1 MTHYN
6 NFQLYGILGTIV
18 RTVLT
23 FPFSIPAQT
32 RRRKLL
38 EVLLG
43 RRCMKFLLRTL
54 CILAIVIFPPGTL
67 ITQAE
72 VGPSRSE
79 ETDSSQAHVDP
90 ALIQAAQDQAK
101 DSMRE
106 AWRQGAEEKIQPV
119 NTLVGQDGT
128 VVLTQNAPKQIVTF
142 PDGSIGL
149 SKSQTMITVIQQPTP
164 LPTVAPLVPQDSR
177 IQTIVNGIDHI
188 ETKAILPEHL
198 VVDQLDAIKE
208 IADNGTLIAQQ
219 RFAVEQ
225 YKINSDAQLEWLR
238 ITKSFVLWGFLFSIP
253 FIVTMYWIV
262 RNVTVGW
269 RNWQKEV
276 LEFKQKELESVER
289 MTMSDHQYISSK
301 EK

>member
-1 MTHYN
+1 MYEISFEN
-6 NFQLYGILGTIV
+6 ALYTCH
-18 RTVLT
+18 RY
-23 FPFSIPAQT
+23 
-32 RRRKLL
+32 
-38 EVLLG
+38 
-43 RRCMKFLLRTL
+43 
-54 CILAIVIFPPGTL
+54 FPPGTL

>member
-1 MTHYN
+1 MIR
-6 NFQLYGILGTIV
+6 F
-18 RTVLT
+18 
-23 FPFSIPAQT
+23 
-32 RRRKLL
+32 RKLHSH
-38 EVLLG
+38 G
-43 RRCMKFLLRTL
+43 ISGSRCTKFLVKVACIFGIVASFFMGNAITL
-54 CILAIVIFPPGTL
+54 S
-67 ITQAE
+67 E
-72 VGPSRSE
+72 VASS
-79 ETDSSQAHVDP
+79 SSQEQASSQTYVDP
-90 ALIQAAQDQAK
+90 ALIQAAQEQAK

-106 AWRQGAEEKIQPV
+106 AWRQGAEDKVQPV
-119 NTLVGQDGT
+119 NTLVGPDGT
-128 VVLTQNAPKQIVTF
+128 VVLTQNAPKQIVTY
-142 PDGSIGL
+142 PDGSLGL

-164 LPTVAPLVPQDSR
+164 LPIPTIVPQDSR

-253 FIVTMYWIV
+253 FIVTMYWII
-262 RNVTVGW
+262 RNITLGW

-276 LEFKQKELESVER
+276 LEFKQKELESAER
-289 MTMSDHQYISSK
+289 ITMSDH
-301 EK
+301 EKYRE